1 MVAVS
6 DMAVNSV
13 QAILIFKSPNFNP

>member
-6 DMAVNSV
+6 DLVVNSV
-13 QAILIFKSPNFNP
+13 QAILLLKSPNFNP